1 MYVYMCDIHS
11 YTHTNTDIQHAHE
24 YITRNLQDMNSTDPN
39 RLRFAQDLS
48 EALQFL
54 REERDTY
61 KGELLRHKAELARVQ
76 LTGWEQA
83 ALTRLREFRA
93 AHAGG
98 PEEDV
103 RVVVVRK
110 VDYENKIKM
119 IAALQEEV
127 KNSRYSPQCVRNHD
141 VYACVRVCV
150 RVCVRARACLWA

>member
-1 MYVYMCDIHS
+1 MHM
-11 YTHTNTDIQHAHE
+11 HTSHKT
-24 YITRNLQDMNSTDPN
+24 TKLQNHKSPQELNNSDPS
-39 RLRFAQDLS
+39 RLKFAQDLS

-54 REERDTY
+54 REERDAY
-61 KGELLRHKAELARVQ
+61 KNELTRHKAELARVQ

-83 ALTRLREFRA
+83 ALTRLRQFRA

-98 PEEDV
+98 SEEDV

-127 KNSRYSPQCVRNHD
+127 RSSR
-141 VYACVRVCV
+141 
-150 RVCVRARACLWA
+150 